1 MAGAGYKLFNTGD
14 VLTAAQVNT
23 YLQEQTVMVFA
34 SSTARTT
41 ALSGV
46 LSEGMVS
53 YLQDTN
59 AVEVYNGSA
68 WVSLASDQ
76 TPLTTKGDLF
86 TYSTA
91 DARLAVGNNGETLVA
106 DSSQTTGL
114 RYNPPVASLAN
125 PVING
130 GMDIWQRGTSFS
142 AGSATYT
149 ADRWKT
155 STGGPTI
162 TVSRQTTSDT
172 TNLPNIQYA
181 SRVQRNSGQTSTTAF
196 NFAQSFETVNSLP
209 FAGKAVT
216 FSFYARAG
224 ANYSPTSS
232 ALTANLYSGTGTDQ
246 SWIDVA
252 YTGQATVAGGTAT
265 LTTTWQRF
273 VFTGTVG
280 ATATELA
287 IVFQAAGTGTAGA
300 NDWYEVTGVQIDL
313 GTWTAS
319 TAPTFRRSGGTLAGE
334 LAACQRYCV
343 VVGGDSA
350 YEPVAFG
357 TTGSTTTVAV
367 YRPLAQPMRIVPSL
381 TVNSVSN
388 WNAILLGVA
397 AQVLTG
403 MTISTDSSKTVAVIN
418 GTFATNANFGS
429 SKAAAIQAANTTSA
443 QVILSAE
450 L

>member
-334 LAACQRYCV
+334 LAACQRYFWQIID
-343 VVGGDSA
+343 G
-350 YEPVAFG
+350 
-357 TTGSTTTVAV
+357 
-367 YRPLAQPMRIVPSL
+367 
-381 TVNSVSN
+381 SVSN
-388 WNAILLGVA
+388 AMVC
-397 AQVLTG
+397 
-403 MTISTDSSKTVAVIN
+403 
-418 GTFATNANFGS
+418 NANSYTTTDCRGVLQYPVTMRTAPTLVQTS
-429 SKAAAIQAANTTSA
+429 STNYWQYQAASSDSFDALTIASTSTNTTLIYGSA
-443 QVILSAE
+443 GVNGLTAGQGGTIFSNNSAARLALSAE

>member
-232 ALTANLYSGTGTDQ
+232 ALSANLYSGTGTDQ

-319 TAPTFRRSGGTLAGE
+319 TAPTFRRSGGTRAGE
-334 LAACQRYCV
+334 LAACQRYYQRFTAGQNYYRYAIGMNVSSTQASFV
-343 VVGGDSA
+343 VSYKVSMRTTPTLSTSGSFESVEGTSQRGTNAPTLSTDGNNTESALLHTTIGGA
-350 YEPVAFG
+350 
-357 TTGSTTTVAV
+357 TTG
-367 YRPLAQPMRIVPSL
+367 Y
-381 TVNSVSN
+381 
-388 WNAILLGVA
+388 
-397 AQVLTG
+397 
-403 MTISTDSSKTVAVIN
+403 
-418 GTFATNANFGS
+418 
-429 SKAAAIQAANTTSA
+429 AIQLRSNNNVNTY
-443 QVILSAE
+443 IDFSAE